1 MTMNIT
7 KIINEGLEL
16 QKEVNIINERIA
28 AYKKELEKIEDLF
41 KEIELVQNQEYESYV
56 EWKNYSDNNGV
67 VLRF

>member
-1 MTMNIT
+1 MNIT

-16 QKEVNIINERIA
+16 QKEVNIINERSA

-41 KEIELVQNQEYESYV
+41 REIELVQNQEYESYV

>member
-16 QKEVNIINERIA
+16 QKEVNIINERSA
-28 AYKKELEKIEDLF
+28 AYKNELEKIEDLF
-41 KEIELVQNQEYESYV
+41 REIELVQNQEYESYV